1 MKKCTICNEEKDLTE
16 YYKGRGKCKK
26 CFIKIIMANDND
38 EKRLKRNKW
47 RIDNDYNKKYYVS
60 NSEKEKNRKK
70 VYREANPEIAK
81 IYAIKNKDIILEKK
95 RIYYQ
100 NNKEKKCITER
111 EYRRKNKD
119 KINARKRKLREKYVT
134 NPIYRIRYSLKERIR
149 SFLNSRNMQKN
160 NKTFEMVGIKP
171 AELKDYLE
179 KQFQEGMTWDN
190 YGLYGWHIDH
200 IIPISSANN
209 EEELIKLCHYTNLQP
224 LWAIDNIRKSNKI
237 IQQPLL

>member
-1 MKKCTICNEEKDLTE
+1 MSNLS
-16 YYKGRGKCKK
+16 
-26 CFIKIIMANDND
+26 ANDND

-134 NPIYRIRYSLKERIR
+134 NPIYRIRYSVKERIR
-149 SFLNSRNMQKN
+149 SFLNSRNIQKN

-200 IIPISSANN
+200 IIPLSSATN
-209 EEELIKLCHYTNLQP
+209 EEDLYKLCHFTNLQP
-224 LWAIDNIRKSNKI
+224 MWAADNIKKGSKI
-237 IQQPLL
+237 I

>member
-1 MKKCTICNEEKDLTE
+1 MKQSI
-16 YYKGRGKCKK
+16 
-26 CFIKIIMANDND
+26 F
-38 EKRLKRNKW
+38 
-47 RIDNDYNKKYYVS
+47 V
-60 NSEKEKNRKK
+60 KNF
-70 VYREANPEIAK
+70 VEG
-81 IYAIKNKDIILEKK
+81 D
-95 RIYYQ
+95 
-100 NNKEKKCITER
+100 
-111 EYRRKNKD
+111 KD

-134 NPIYRIRYSLKERIR
+134 NPIYRIRYSVKERIR
-149 SFLNSRNMQKN
+149 SFLSSRNMQKN

>member
-26 CFIKIIMANDND
+26 CFIKKIMANDND
-38 EKRLKRNKW
+38 EKKLKRNKW
-47 RIDNDYNKKYYVS
+47 RIDNNYNKNYY
-60 NSEKEKNRKK
+60 NLNREKEKLRKK
-70 VYREANPEIAK
+70 ESNK
-81 IYAIKNKDIILEKK
+81 IHIKTIKNYYKANKEKLSLQSK
-95 RIYYQ
+95 LYYH

-134 NPIYRIRYSLKERIR
+134 NPIYRIRYSVKERIR

-171 AELKDYLE
+171 AELKYYLE

-224 LWAIDNIRKSNKI
+224 LWAVDNIRKSNKI